1 MTSSIGSAGG
11 MGGRQERKRISGAV
25 ESLRESVHG
34 QLFTVA
40 YRLGKGQVTVVVGN
54 Q

>member
-25 ESLRESVHG
+25 EGLRERVHG